1 MSVFIKALANTEMAI
16 PVKSVFHNMSEYS
29 PVREKI
35 GMITDVQW
43 SDGSVS
49 EGIKH
54 CGCAYLVID
63 GDRKILVDTGAGN
76 IGYITDV
83 RMKHGDKFY
92 LREVSS
98 VPAALAEMDIAP
110 EDIDIVINTHLH
122 WDHCGGN
129 KLFPAARFFI
139 PEADVAL
146 ALAAP
151 CWAPHFFAG
160 MRSCV
165 TDIAGNAPL
174 VSRDMSITDNIRL
187 VWLGG
192 HTPGSLG
199 VLIDTEE
206 RGTVALAGDVVCK
219 YENLD
224 NDWIGPAGNIWDVTE
239 MVNAVTLLRGIS
251 NEIVPSHDWRIFDRY
266 PGGVIATR

>member
-1 MSVFIKALANTEMAI
+1 MGVFIKALANTEMAI
-16 PVKSVFHNMSEYS
+16 PVKSIFHNMSEYS
-29 PVREKI
+29 PIREKI
-35 GMITDVQW
+35 GMVTEVQW

-63 GDRKILVDTGAGN
+63 GDKKILVDTGAGDIN
-76 IGYITDV
+76 HIIDI

-92 LREVSS
+92 LKEVASIND
-98 VPAALAEMDIAP
+98 ALAEMDIVPA
-110 EDIDIVINTHLH
+110 DIDIVINTHLH

-129 KLFPAARFFI
+129 KFFPDAKFFL

-146 ALAAP
+146 ALTAP
-151 CWAPHFFAG
+151 YWAPHFFAD

-165 TDIAGNAPL
+165 TDIAGNATL
-174 VSRDMSITDNIRL
+174 VSNNMSITKNVRL

-199 VLIDTEE
+199 VLINTED

-224 NDWIGPAGNIWDVTE
+224 NDWIGPAGNIWNVTE
-239 MVNAVTLLRGIS
+239 MIDAVTMLRSIS
-251 NEIVPSHDWRIFDRY
+251 DEIVPSHDWRILINIKM
-266 PGGVIATR
+266 V